1 MFDMKKIGKK
11 ISVLRKEANMTQMEL
26 ADRMGISFQAVSNWE
41 RGNSMPDISKLPE
54 LAEIFGTTV
63 DELLGEKSALVE
75 AAINDNIEECMM
87 SQNTSA
93 EDVNAVLPIL
103 KPDQVSAIVANA
115 DKLNWDAIH
124 GMLPFMDEDD
134 VKEFALQAREQG
146 ESISAFLPFM
156 DGDDVK
162 EFALQARE
170 QGESIGAFLP
180 FLYEDDVKEFALQAS
195 EWGETICTFLPFL
208 CEDDVRDLAL
218 QALEKGERIECFLPF
233 MDEDDVKELT
243 IKLLKR

>member
-54 LAEIFGTTV
+54 LAEIFGVTV

-75 AAINDNIEECMM
+75 AAINDNVEECMK

-103 KPDQVSAIVANA
+103 KPDQVSMIVANA
-115 DKLNWDAIH
+115 DRLNWEAIH

-134 VKEFALQAREQG
+134 VKEFALQAQERG
-146 ESISAFLPFM
+146 EPIGAFLPFM
-156 DGDDVK
+156 DEDDVK
-162 EFALQARE
+162 EFALQTRE
-170 QGESIGAFLP
+170 KGESIGAFLP
-180 FLYEDDVKEFALQAS
+180 FLYEDDVKAFALQAS

-208 CEDDVRDLAL
+208 SEDDVRDLAL

>member
-11 ISVLRKEANMTQMEL
+11 ISVLRKEENMTQMEL

-54 LAEIFGTTV
+54 LAEIFGVTV
-63 DELLGEKSALVE
+63 GELLGEKSALVE

-115 DKLNWDAIH
+115 DKLNWGAIH

-146 ESISAFLPFM
+146 ETISAFLSFM

>member
-103 KPDQVSAIVANA
+103 KPDQVSTIVANA

-180 FLYEDDVKEFALQAS
+180 FLYEDDMKEFALQAS